1 MQLLQYLIFGLVT
14 GGILLLGTVGF
25 SMIRRV
31 DNFLNIA
38 HGQMVALGAYFGYMF
53 YKNLG
58 MGLALSCVAA
68 TIATAA
74 VGWVCY
80 KLIFAPIREYGP
92 LYLLFTSV
100 GLAFIIH
107 GFIEMVW
114 GTTPKA
120 FILPKLFKLRV
131 GDTMLASGLE
141 IIIIVVAFAAVAVL
155 HLLLTRTRTGIAI
168 RAMSSEF
175 SLAKVRGINTDNVAG
190 IVWII
195 GSGLAGLAGVLM
207 GAQGTV
213 FSDMGW
219 SIILVILS
227 ASVLGGLGSIYG
239 VMVGAIL
246 IGIGM
251 DLSVNV
257 ISPAYRYAFAFIV
270 IMVVLAVRPQGIFG
284 GGHGE

>member
-1 MQLLQYLIFGLVT
+1 MQYLQYLIFGLVT

-38 HGQMVALGAYFGYMF
+38 HGQMVALGAFFGLTF
-53 YKNLG
+53 YKTLG
-58 MGLALSCVAA
+58 MGLVLSAVAA
-68 TIATAA
+68 TLVTAII
-74 VGWVCY
+74 GWACY

-92 LYLLFTSV
+92 LYLLFSSV

-107 GFIEMVW
+107 GLVEMTW
-114 GTTPKA
+114 GPQPRA
-120 FILPKLFKLRV
+120 FILPKLFAIRV
-131 GDTMLASGLE
+131 GDTMLASSLE
-141 IIIIVVAFAAVAVL
+141 ITIIAIAIATVATL

-175 SLAKVRGINTDNVAG
+175 NLAKVRGINTDNVAG
-190 IVWII
+190 IVWLI

-207 GAQGTV
+207 GAQGAV

-219 SIILVILS
+219 LIILVILS

-239 VMVGAIL
+239 VMVGALL

-251 DLSVNV
+251 DLSVLFIN
-257 ISPAYRYAFAFIV
+257 PAYRYSIAFVV
-270 IMVVLAVRPQGIFG
+270 IMIVLAVRPQGIFG
-284 GGHGE
+284 GGHSE